1 MYQLCN
7 GNHCLEYHR
16 YPDHGPSCMRV
27 LDELSIGKVAHDITE
42 AGRANVNQ
50 PTDPIQSPE
59 SIIRYTISDPPAPI
73 TIHDLLIS
81 CHPVIHPQP
90 IQPFAS

>member
-42 AGRANVNQ
+42 AGRANVNHGSQ
-50 PTDPIQSPE
+50 RIQSNLENP
-59 SIIRYTISDPPAPI
+59 
-73 TIHDLLIS
+73 
-81 CHPVIHPQP
+81 
-90 IQPFAS
+90 